1 LFRLADDERAGWSGM
16 ALLHCDFFITVTR
29 SELTHAITSSP
40 HDAYLAWCLARP
52 GVSHFIDVDGHR
64 AHYLEWTGPQGA
76 PTLLLVHGFMGHA
89 HWWDFVAPALAENY
103 RVLALDLSGMGDSD
117 HRAEYSL
124 DHYVSEI
131 AGVIRAT
138 SSQPVYLIGHSFGGR
153 CSILTAYAHP
163 DLLKRLVVVDSNV
176 SFPDPNRKRHF
187 HREPGREKKRY
198 AGLASAKV
206 RFKLMPEESGTD
218 PTILEHVATHSIKS
232 EGDAFVWKFDA
243 NVTNSG
249 PKPAVSDARAI
260 PLLKVPMDF
269 VCGQLSRVVSPEHAQ
284 QVAAA
289 IVDGRA
295 PIVIP
300 AGFHHLPIGEPVA
313 LVGVLRALLAV

>member
-1 LFRLADDERAGWSGM
+1 LFRLADYERAEWCGI
-16 ALLHCDFFITVTR
+16 ALLHCDIFTLVTR
-29 SELTHAITSSP
+29 FELTHAITPSP

-52 GVSHFIDVDGHR
+52 GVSHFIDVDHHR
-64 AHYLEWTGPQGA
+64 AHYLEWTGPQDA
-76 PTLLLVHGFMGHA
+76 PTLVL
-89 HWWDFVAPALAENY
+89 APALAENY
-103 RVLALDLSGMGDSD
+103 RVLALDLSGMGDSG
-117 HRAEYSL
+117 HRTEYSL

-138 SSQPVYLIGHSFGGR
+138 SSQPIYLIGHSFGGR

-163 DLLKRLVVVDSNV
+163 DLLKRLIVVDSNV

-198 AGLASAKV
+198 ADLASAKA
-206 RFKLMPEESGTD
+206 RFKLMPEETGTD
-218 PTILEHVATHSIKS
+218 PTILDHIATHSIKA

-269 VCGQLSRVVSPEHAQ
+269 ICGQYSRIVTPEHAQ

-300 AGFHHLPIGEPVA
+300 SGFHHLPIGEPIA
-313 LVGVLRALLAV
+313 LVAVLRALLAI

>member
-1 LFRLADDERAGWSGM
+1 M
-16 ALLHCDFFITVTR
+16 AA
-29 SELTHAITSSP
+29 S
-40 HDAYLAWCLARP
+40 DAYLAWCLARP
-52 GVSHFIDVDGHR
+52 GVSHRLSIAGHS
-64 AHYLEWTGPQGA
+64 AHYLEWSGPQDA
-76 PTLLLVHGFMGHA
+76 PTLVLVHGFMGHA

-103 RVLALDLSGMGDSD
+103 RVIAMDLSGMGDSD

-131 AGVIRAT
+131 AGVICGA

-163 DLLKRLVVVDSNV
+163 ELLKRLIVVDSNV

-187 HREPGREKKRY
+187 NREPGREKKRY
-198 AGLASAKV
+198 PDLASAKA
-206 RFKLMPEESGTD
+206 RFKLMPEETGTH
-218 PTILEHVATHSIKS
+218 PRILDHIAVHSIKQDA
-232 EGDAFVWKFDA
+232 DAFVWKFDA
-243 NVTNSG
+243 AVTNNG

-269 VCGQLSRVVSPEHAQ
+269 VCGQFSRVVSPEHAE
-284 QVAAA
+284 QVADA

-300 AGFHHLPIGEPVA
+300 TGFHHLPIGEPVA
-313 LVGVLRALLAV
+313 LVAVLRALLAG